1 MTYLQKEERLH
12 NRPLSYPVGSLVG
25 IQGERINIDLDG
37 SSSELPHAYVAF
49 GENDR
54 DVIESLMT
62 EVLMLRKL
70 VKEMMRRSPTPIV
83 SANEFNRSLTSL
95 ANKIGEDPDILREL
109 LTPYLEELFNQML
122 SKGQNI
128 KQARS
133 RHQGYRHRSGG
144 GH

>member
-1 MTYLQKEERLH
+1 LNK
-12 NRPLSYPVGSLVG
+12 RPLSYPLGSLIG
-25 IQGERINIDLDG
+25 IQGDRININLDG
-37 SSSELPHAYVAF
+37 NPPKLPYSYVGI

-95 ANKIGEDPDILREL
+95 ANKIGEDPEALREL

-122 SKGQNI
+122 ARPTHSHEQEHGHRPHP
-128 KQARS
+128 RS
-133 RHQGYRHRSGG
+133 RRDRQGHRVPGG